1 MVLYDTPYE
10 TQDKTDYTLYET
22 TMIQLG
28 GTTTVRLH
36 NGTVVDLT
44 ESGVNY
50 HTRKLYGKTL
60 EDVKL
65 GLETYH
71 IKDTIINLEDVAE
84 IITEGIIIT
93 PQNKANILKLIKEVK
108 FTKIPQRD

>member
-1 MVLYDTPYE
+1 MVLYDTSYE

-28 GTTTVRLH
+28 GTTTVRLQ

-50 HTRKLYGKTL
+50 HTRNVYGKTL

-71 IKDTIINLEDVAE
+71 IKDTIIDLENVAE
-84 IITEGIIIT
+84 IITEGFYI
-93 PQNKANILKLIKEVK
+93 NKNNRESILSLMKEVK
-108 FTKIPQRD
+108 VTKIPKRD